1 MVFGFLK
8 PSYKLEIQ
16 PEQVPPTGPVNYT
29 VVLDVLKPKEIKKL
43 HTSFK
48 VVLEGQT
55 RCDFREKDEE
65 GEETTESRVEYY
77 GFTLTRK
84 EKVLLEKTSPGKGRY
99 TYQVSIP
106 LDKPLPLPGSYRYYN
121 IKWIVQAEIPG
132 LLRSTK
138 ATRELIVTPPGGPG
152 EAQTTTVYLGD
163 IKVEAEVPSYTPRG
177 VPFQV
182 KIRLEPTKESV
193 ECKKIT
199 AVLANK
205 IYTSKWDISPSAERC
220 DTIQESREYQK
231 ETLGENIKL
240 NPGEQYEATLSFTV
254 PASESPSFSYQS
266 SYSQWKIILSCSK
279 GILKEDKTE
288 IPIIVV

>member
-16 PEQVPPTGPVNYT
+16 PEQVPPTGPVEYT

-43 HTSFK
+43 RASFK

-55 RCDFREKDEE
+55 RCEFREEDEE
-65 GEETTESRVEYY
+65 GEETTESRIEQLE
-77 GFTLTRK
+77 FTLAKK
-84 EKVLLEKTSPGKGRY
+84 EKVLLEKTLPGKGRH
-99 TYQVSIP
+99 TYQVSFP
-106 LDKPLPLPGSYRYYN
+106 LDKPLPMPGSYRYYS

-138 ATRELIVTPPGGPG
+138 ATRELNVTPPGGPG
-152 EAQTTTVYLGD
+152 EVQSTTVYLGD

-182 KIRLEPTKESV
+182 KIRLTSTKDSA

-199 AVLANK
+199 ATLANK
-205 IYTSKWDISPSAERC
+205 IYTSKWDISPRAEEC
-220 DTIQESREYQK
+220 DRIQESREYGK
-231 ETLGENIKL
+231 ETLWENIKIT
-240 NPGEQYEATLSFTV
+240 PGESYEATASFTV
-254 PASESPSFSYQS
+254 PQGESPSFSYQS
-266 SYSQWKIILSCSK
+266 SYSQWKIVLSCNK
-279 GILKEDKTE
+279 GMLREDKAE
-288 IPIIVV
+288 VPITVL